1 MEEKACS
8 YSMRVK
14 ITKLGRMTHGEGELF
29 QEKEMLPPLIK
40 RKMTRHLGERGVKGN
55 SPDVERWVKGNS
67 PDVER

>member
-1 MEEKACS
+1 
-8 YSMRVK
+8 V
-14 ITKLGRMTHGEGELF
+14 THGEGEML
-29 QEKEMLPPLIK
+29 QEKEVMPPLIK